1 MMRELDTGSAY
12 RVQFKTSAD
21 HHTLGDLDELV
32 QNHEQELKA
41 HGAAVQQAAER
52 QNQLNAQLQMLY
64 DTRTITR
71 VTGLSMADLQH
82 QHDAEQHAHDEEIKR
97 AAQHKE
103 ALNIYGGHLQTAVES
118 EAEHEKARMA
128 HQVAEELAK
137 KHKAT
142 ADAAAAQ
149 HKQNLEKLNMN
160 KPEFQFRTPR
170 PAENPQTGPFQ
181 FQGHGNQSNTYPPN
195 NKIQRASGPGPG
207 VARVLLTG
215 LGRGAHKP

>member
-1 MMRELDTGSAY
+1 MRELDTGSAY
-12 RVQFKTSAD
+12 RVQFKTSAN

-71 VTGLSMADLQH
+71 VTGLSMAELQQ
-82 QHDAEQHAHDEEIKR
+82 QHDAEQSAHDEEIKR
-97 AAQHKE
+97 VAQRKE
-103 ALNIYGGHLQTAVES
+103 ALNIYGGHLQTAVQS
-118 EAEHEKARMA
+118 EKEHERAQME

-142 ADAAAAQ
+142 ADAAEAQ
-149 HKQNLEKLNMN
+149 HNANLEKLNMHRVASYRDPV
-160 KPEFQFRTPR
+160 KPENLQAGAFQFRALR
-170 PAENPQTGPFQ
+170 PQPGQADT
-181 FQGHGNQSNTYPPN
+181 QGVPGG
-195 NKIQRASGPGPG
+195 RSG
-207 VARVLLTG
+207 RRN
-215 LGRGAHKP
+215 GRGR